1 MQRHKDHG
9 GINKAHFEELMT
21 IMLIQRLMLMLML
34 MFDLEYN
41 VDIDRNCFLLIVDVD
56 IGIDVI
62 KAC

>member
-1 MQRHKDHG
+1 
-9 GINKAHFEELMT
+9 
-21 IMLIQRLMLMLML
+21 ML

-62 KAC
+62 EAC